1 MAKLISKTYGEAI
14 FELAV
19 SENKTD
25 IFMEEIQMIL
35 QVLDENPQFAEIM
48 NHPKIM
54 KEEKLPEASISI

>member
-25 IFMEEIQMIL
+25 IFMEEILMIL
-35 QVLDENPQFAEIM
+35 QVLDENPQFADIM
-48 NHPKIM
+48 NHPR
-54 KEEKLPEASISI
+54 L